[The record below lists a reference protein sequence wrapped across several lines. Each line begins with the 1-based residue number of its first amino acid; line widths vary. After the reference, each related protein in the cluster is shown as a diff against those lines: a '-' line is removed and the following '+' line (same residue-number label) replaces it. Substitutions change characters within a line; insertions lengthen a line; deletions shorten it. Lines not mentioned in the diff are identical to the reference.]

1 MRIDRWAKHAVN
13 RERGM
18 GNVEERYRGRDGEL
32 WIEKEEWETYS
43 RTFFMFFQKK
53 GKKFNLTN
61 FFSFFLKIIRLEI
74 FILFLSDLAFF
85 KN

>member
-1 MRIDRWAKHAVN
+1 MN

-32 WIEKEEWETYS
+32 LVEKEEWETS
-43 RTFFMFFQKK
+43 PEMSFMFFQKK

-61 FFSFFLKIIRLEI
+61 FFSFLK
-74 FILFLSDLAFF
+74 
-85 KN
+85 K